1 MCRNAV
7 LYIWKNINQYSAGS
21 HMDERFGKPFFPHF
35 HEVLKLNSWQDEHMI
50 DNTYF
55 RQGMP
60 PNVTSILH
68 TSSLQRNQVLDE
80 FGAPHAKKHHSTYI
94 IHT

>member
-1 MCRNAV
+1 MKLMCRNAV

-60 PNVTSILH
+60 PNRRH
-68 TSSLQRNQVLDE
+68 TANANWSENECQQM
-80 FGAPHAKKHHSTYI
+80 
-94 IHT
+94 